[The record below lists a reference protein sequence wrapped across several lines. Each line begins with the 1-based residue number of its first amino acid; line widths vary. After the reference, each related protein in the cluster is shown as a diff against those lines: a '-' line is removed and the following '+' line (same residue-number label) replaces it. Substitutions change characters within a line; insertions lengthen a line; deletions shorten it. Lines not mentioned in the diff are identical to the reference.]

1 MNDYSTAEEEFR
13 VNKVNELIGQK
24 INPYPSHCQRTYT
37 IQQVID
43 SFDQLNEQQTK
54 LILVG
59 RLKAIRSHGKATF
72 ADLVDGTA
80 KLQVY
85 LKQDN
90 LGEKEY
96 QFCHDF
102 IDLGDFVEMSGKLF
116 LTHRQEKT
124 LVVDNF
130 TLISKAILPLP
141 EKWHG
146 LQDKELRYRQREL
159 DLISDPMVKNIFRQR
174 GELVKTIRSFF
185 DQRNYLE
192 VSTPILQTI
201 PGGATARPFIT
212 HHQAL
217 DVDLYLR
224 IAPELYLKRL
234 IVGGYERVYEIA
246 RCFRNEGID
255 RAHNP
260 EFTQIE
266 FYQAYANYQDLIK
279 LTEELLTKLLL
290 VVPNES
296 IAKPPYPKITF
307 RDALLKYAQI
317 DLDKM
322 PSKSDLIKQAK
333 KLSINIDPKLGKG
346 KIMDEIYKA
355 TARPKLIKPIFLI
368 NHPVELSPLAKRCSD
383 NQNYTERF
391 QLLIN
396 GLEVANGYS
405 ELNDPSEQEK
415 RFKEQQSLREAGDEE
430 AQRID
435 TSFIRALKYGMPPTA
450 GEGIG
455 IDRLVAIFTGQ
466 QSLKDVIL
474 FPTMRPIS
482 VKE

>member
-1 MNDYSTAEEEFR
+1 MDNYSTAEEKFR
-13 VNKVNELIGQK
+13 VEKVNKLINQK
-24 INPYPSHCQRTYT
+24 INSYPSHCQRTHT
-37 IQQVID
+37 IQQTID
-43 SFDQLNEQQTK
+43 SFDQLNEQQTN

-72 ADLVDGTA
+72 ADLVDGTN
-80 KLQVY
+80 KIQIY

-90 LGEKEY
+90 LGEEKY
-96 QFCHDF
+96 KFWQDF
-102 IDLGDFVEMSGKLF
+102 IDLGDFVEVHGKLF

-124 LVVDNF
+124 LIVNDF
-130 TLISKAILPLP
+130 TLLSKAILPLP

-159 DLISDPMVKNIFRQR
+159 DLISDPTVKNIFWQR
-174 GELVKTIRSFF
+174 GELVKTIRNFF
-185 DQRNYLE
+185 DQHNYLE

-217 DVDLYLR
+217 DIDLYLR

-246 RCFRNEGID
+246 RCFRNEGMD
-255 RAHNP
+255 HAHNP

-266 FYQAYANYQDLIK
+266 FYQAYANYQDLMV

-290 VVPNES
+290 TVPNES
-296 IAKPPYPKITF
+296 ILKPPYPRITF

-317 DLDKM
+317 DLDKA

-333 KLSINIDPKLGKG
+333 KLSIDIDPSLGKG
-346 KIMDEIYKA
+346 KIIDEIYKE

-368 NHPVELSPLAKRCSD
+368 NHPVELSPLAKRCPD
-383 NQNYTERF
+383 NPKYTERF

-396 GLEVANGYS
+396 GLEVANAYS
-405 ELNDPSEQEK
+405 ELNDPIEQEK
-415 RFKEQQSLREAGDEE
+415 RFKEQQALREAGDEE

-435 TSFIRALKYGMPPTA
+435 NSFIRALKYGMPPTA

-474 FPTMRPIS
+474 FPTMRPLT
-482 VKE
+482 